1 MLVDS
6 KTKQLTVPEI
16 VAIAT
21 KETKSDYPA
30 PAVLASIAAELQQPQ
45 TYSILEGNTLFII
58 HKGKGRN
65 GMFRALNADTAE
77 NYLNNSL
84 VFASAAYKLGFDNI
98 ITQFKEPSLLNIF
111 RFVEKNR
118 EQVNPNMG
126 FNVRK
131 AENGDFVVSVKL
143 GPERAGE

>member
-6 KTKQLTVPEI
+6 KTKKLSVPEI
-16 VAIAT
+16 VAVAT
-21 KETKSDYPA
+21 KETKAQYPV
-30 PAVLASIAAELQQPQ
+30 PTVLATIVEELKQPKA
-45 TYSILEGNTLFII
+45 YSILEGNTLFII

-65 GMFRALNADTAE
+65 GMFRALNADIPA
-77 NYLNNSL
+77 NYLNNCL

-98 ITQFKEPSLLNIF
+98 ITQFKDPSLVNIF
-111 RFVEKNR
+111 KFVEKNR
-118 EQVNPNMG
+118 DKVNPNMG

>member
-6 KTKQLTVPEI
+6 KTRQLTVPEI
-16 VAIAT
+16 IAIAA
-21 KETKSDYPA
+21 KETQSEYP
-30 PAVLASIAAELQQPQ
+30 PAAVVASVAAELQAPQ

-58 HKGKGRN
+58 HKGQGRN
-65 GMFRALNADTAE
+65 GMFRALNADIPA

-84 VFASAAYKLGFDNI
+84 VFAGAAYKLGFDNI
-98 ITQFKEPSLLNIF
+98 ITQFKDPSLVNIF
-111 RFVEKNR
+111 KFVEKNR

-131 AENGDFVVSVKL
+131 AENGDFIVSVKL